1 MRGICFPLA
10 MWTSF
15 ILIAWVLDAGLSRSG
30 AAPATAPCRDPASF
44 DAWLRDVQKE
54 AVTKGISER
63 VVNSALANVTYDPA
77 IVTRD
82 RSQHVFEQSFE
93 EFSTRM
99 VNNYRLHKGA
109 LLMKQYASYF
119 SRIEEQYG
127 VPAPIIVALWGLET
141 DFGAVTGNFDTIRS
155 IATLAYDC
163 RRSDAFK
170 AELFDALRLVE
181 RGDLTSAN
189 MRGAWAGEL
198 GQTQFMPSSYLK
210 FAVDFDQNG
219 RRDLIH
225 DVPDVLAS
233 TANYLKNYGWQ
244 KGADWTPGAPN
255 FAVIQ
260 QWNKADVYARTIA
273 LFATKLA
280 AGDGAGR

>member
-1 MRGICFPLA
+1 
-10 MWTSF
+10 MWISVSIVAGFSYTGPNTEKA
-15 ILIAWVLDAGLSRSG
+15 IAAEK
-30 AAPATAPCRDPASF
+30 AATLTCPDPAGF
-44 DAWLRDVQKE
+44 DVWLRNIQKE
-54 AVTKGISER
+54 AIAAGISER
-63 VVNSALANVTYDPA
+63 TASSALANVTYDPA
-77 IVTRD
+77 VVARD
-82 RSQHVFEQSFE
+82 HAQHVFDQSFE
-93 EFSTRM
+93 QFSSRM
-99 VNNYRLHKGA
+99 VNSYRLHKGG
-109 LLMKQYASYF
+109 LLIKQYASYLA
-119 SRIEEQYG
+119 RIEEQYG

-141 DFGAVTGNFDTIRS
+141 DFGAVTGNFETIRS

-163 RRSDAFK
+163 RRSGTFK

-181 RGDLTSAN
+181 RGDFTQAS

-219 RRDLIH
+219 HRDLIH

-233 TANYLKNYGWQ
+233 TANYLKSYGWQ
-244 KGADWTPGAPN
+244 RGAGWTPGAPN

-280 AGDGAGR
+280 VGDGSGR

>member
-1 MRGICFPLA
+1 MSFFIMAGISSCALA
-10 MWTSF
+10 
-15 ILIAWVLDAGLSRSG
+15 GE
-30 AAPATAPCRDPASF
+30 APGGTTCRDPAGF
-44 DAWLRDVQKE
+44 DAWLRNLQSE
-54 AVTKGISER
+54 AIAKGISER
-63 VVNSALANVTYDPA
+63 TLSTSLANVTYDA
-77 IVTRD
+77 GIISRD
-82 RSQHVFEQSFE
+82 HGQRVFDQSFE
-93 EFSTRM
+93 QFSSRM
-99 VNNYRLHKGA
+99 VNSFRLHKGG
-109 LLMKQYASYF
+109 LLIKQYASYF
-119 SRIEEQYG
+119 ARIEEQYG

-141 DFGAVTGNFDTIRS
+141 DFGAVTGHFDTIRS

-163 RRSDAFK
+163 RRSDTFK
-170 AELFDALRLVE
+170 AELFDALRLIE
-181 RGDLTSAN
+181 RGDLTPAS

-210 FAVDFDQNG
+210 YAVDFDQNG

-244 KGADWTPGAPN
+244 RGAGWAPGEPN

-280 AGDGAGR
+280 AEENN